1 MCLIEEK
8 SKEMSQE
15 KERPLT
21 EEKPYIPS
29 SKTLPEITVKSLTLG
44 IFLAV
49 ILAASNA
56 YLGLKIGQ
64 TVSACI
70 PAAVISMSL
79 LRFFKNSNILENNL
93 VQTIASA
100 GEVIAAGIIFT
111 LPALVLMGF
120 WKGFPYLETTAIAA
134 IGGVLGVVFS
144 IPLRRALIV
153 DARLTFPEGVATAE
167 VLKAGD
173 AAKKNK
179 TDGKTD
185 SSAKLLVTGGIIA
198 AFIKVLQSGFQVIGE
213 EVTGWFKAGSSI
225 FGFGT
230 GLSPVIIAAGY
241 IVGIRIGICL
251 FIGAFLTWFVALP
264 IVSGIYG
271 LPEADSIGSAAMSIW
286 STKLRYIGV
295 GTMIVGGIW
304 ALVSLMKPITK
315 SIKTS
320 FQALKDARDG
330 LSEKIQRTEH
340 DIPMTWII
348 GCTVVLSIPI
358 GILFAYVIDANNMPV
373 TSFLFWS
380 TTAFVTLFSLIAG
393 FICSSI
399 AGYMAGIVGSSSNPL
414 SGVAI
419 AAILAVSL
427 VLLSLLST
435 QVDFSVNTDDALSA
449 AAISVIIA
457 AIVATAAA
465 VGSDNLQDLK
475 AGHVVGSTPWKQ
487 EAMLI
492 VGAIAGAV
500 AIAPILSL
508 LYEAYGIGG
517 SFPREGMDPSQTLSA
532 PQATL
537 MASVAKG
544 VFLGGLPWNFIITGM
559 VIGIIIIIIN
569 STLKSSGS
577 SWQFPVLAVAL
588 GLYLPVDIT
597 IAFFVGTVLK
607 EIATRSLYKKKKAGK
622 ITSTEVEKADRRGM
636 LFASGAIA
644 GESLMGV
651 ALSIPFA
658 LYQTTNVFAINL
670 GVSSAITTLAGVIVI
685 IAFLHYFFKIATKA
699 H

>member
-1 MCLIEEK
+1 M
-8 SKEMSQE
+8 SKQDF
-15 KERPLT
+15 RPET
-21 EEKPYIPS
+21 QSAPDKPYISPDEN
-29 SKTLPEITVKSLTLG
+29 LPEITVKALILG

-49 ILAASNA
+49 VLASSNA

-70 PAAVISMSL
+70 PAAVISMSI
-79 LRFFKNSNILENNL
+79 LRFFKNSNVLENNL

-120 WKGFPYLETTAIAA
+120 WKGFPYLQTTAIAA
-134 IGGVLGVVFS
+134 IGGILGVIFS

-153 DARLTFPEGVATAE
+153 EARLKFPEGVATAE

-173 AAKKNK
+173 MASKK
-179 TDGKTD
+179 D
-185 SSAKLLVTGGIIA
+185 SGTANISTKLLLTGGLMA
-198 AFIKVLQSGFQVIGE
+198 AFIKVLQSGFQIIGE
-213 EVTGWFKAGSSI
+213 EVVQWVKVGSSI
-225 FGFGT
+225 AGFGS
-230 GLSPVIIAAGY
+230 GLSPVIISAGY

-251 FIGAFLTWFVALP
+251 FIGATLTWVIILP
-264 IVSGIYG
+264 IVSSIYG
-271 LPEADSIGSAAMSIW
+271 LPDAESISSSAMTIW

-295 GTMIVGGIW
+295 GSMIVGGVW
-304 ALVSLMKPITK
+304 ALISLMKPISA

-320 FQALKDARDG
+320 LQALKD
-330 LSEKIQRTEH
+330 SHKESSTKIVRTEH

-348 GCTVVLSIPI
+348 GSTVSLSIPI
-358 GILFAYVIDANNMPV
+358 AILFAYVMDENSMPV
-373 TSFLFWS
+373 TPLLFWS
-380 TTAFVTLFSLIAG
+380 ATAFVTLFSLVAG
-393 FICSSI
+393 FVCSSI

-427 VLLSLLST
+427 VLLAILST
-435 QVDFSVNTDDALSA
+435 QIDFSINKDDALSA

-465 VGSDNLQDLK
+465 VGNDNLQDLK
-475 AGHVVGSTPWKQ
+475 AGHMLGATPWKQ
-487 EAMLI
+487 ETMLI
-492 VGAIAGAV
+492 VGAVAGAL

-517 SFPREGMDPSQTLSA
+517 SFPREGMDPAQSLSA

-544 VFLGGLPWNFIITGM
+544 VFLGGLPWNFILIGM
-559 VIGIIIIIIN
+559 AIGVSIIILN
-569 STLKSSGS
+569 AFLKSSGS
-577 SWQFPVLAVAL
+577 TWNFPVLAVAL
-588 GLYLPVDIT
+588 GLYLPIYVT
-597 IAFFVGTVLK
+597 IAFFIGTILK
-607 EIATRSLYKKKKAGK
+607 EITTKAIRRKQKKKEMSALDA
-622 ITSTEVEKADRRGM
+622 EVADRRGM

-651 ALSIPFA
+651 ALSVPFA

-670 GVSSAITTLAGVIVI
+670 DINPDIITLAGVIVI
-685 IAFLHYFFKIATKA
+685 IAFLRYFFKISTKA
-699 H
+699 Y

>member
-1 MCLIEEK
+1 
-8 SKEMSQE
+8 MSQ
-15 KERPLT
+15 KKKVQFTPQ
-21 EEKPYIPS
+21 KPYIS
-29 SKTLPEITVKSLTLG
+29 ANENLPEITIKALVLG

-49 ILAASNA
+49 VLAASNA

-153 DARLTFPEGVATAE
+153 DAQLKFPEGVATAE

-173 AAKKNK
+173 AAKKSK
-179 TDGKTD
+179 EGGKTD
-185 SSAKLLVTGGIIA
+185 SNAKLLVTGGVIA
-198 AFIKVLQSGFQVIGE
+198 ASIKMLQSGFQVIGE
-213 EVTGWFKAGSSI
+213 EITYWTKVGSSV

-230 GLSPVIIAAGY
+230 GLSPVIISAGY
-241 IVGIRIGICL
+241 IVGVRIGICL
-251 FIGAFLTWFVALP
+251 FIGAFLTWIVALP
-264 IVSGIYG
+264 IVTGIYG
-271 LPEADSIGSAAMSIW
+271 LPNADSIGSAAMSIW

-304 ALVSLMKPITK
+304 ALVSLMKPIID

-320 FQALKDARDG
+320 FEALKAARNG
-330 LSEKIQRTEH
+330 VSEKILRTEH

-348 GCTVVLSIPI
+348 GCTIVLAIPI
-358 GILFAYVIDANNMPV
+358 AILFSYVIDANDMPV

-380 TTAFVTLFSLIAG
+380 TTAFVTLFSLVAG

-517 SFPREGMDPSQTLSA
+517 SFPREGMDPAQALSA

-544 VFLGGLPWNFIITGM
+544 VFLGGLPWNFILVGM
-559 VIGIIIIIIN
+559 LIGVAIIIFN
-569 STLKSSGS
+569 ALLKSSGS
-577 SWQFPVLAVAL
+577 TWNFPVLAVAL

-597 IAFFVGTVLK
+597 IAFFVGGLLK
-607 EIATRSLYKKKKAGK
+607 EIVSRTLRKKEKSNK
-622 ITSTEVEKADRRGM
+622 ITTLDAEKADRQGM

-651 ALSIPFA
+651 VLSVPFA
-658 LYQTTNVFAINL
+658 IYQTTSIFAIDIGIGANL
-670 GVSSAITTLAGVIVI
+670 TTLAGVAI
-685 IAFLHYFFKIATKA
+685 IALFLRYFFRISTNLR
-699 H
+699 